1 MAQATL
7 FLFTAKVHADRE
19 DAVKCGLAPSFCLL
33 ESILETILRSMS
45 TRCRTRCEDMLR
57 MTAES
62 FPEINSPGLRF
73 ITRVFRLRDLI
84 YENAQ
89 REMSRFELSPVEYS
103 VLATLRKTPSPHALR
118 PSDIYKGM
126 LITSGG
132 LTKVLKSLEQR
143 GLILREDN
151 AADRRGSRV
160 RLSAAGIELI
170 ETAMK
175 TVIGSDI
182 AMLQRVASPE
192 QLDALAEAL
201 QPFTEKLD
209 V

>member
-1 MAQATL
+1 
-7 FLFTAKVHADRE
+7 
-19 DAVKCGLAPSFCLL
+19 
-33 ESILETILRSMS
+33 
-45 TRCRTRCEDMLR
+45 MLR

-62 FPEINSPGLRF
+62 FPEINSPGMRF
-73 ITRVFRLRDLI
+73 IARVFRLRNLI

-103 VLATLRKTPSPHALR
+103 VLTTLRKTPSPHVLR

-132 LTKVLKSLEQR
+132 LAKVLKGLEQK

-151 AADRRGSRV
+151 DSDRRGARA
-160 RLSAAGIELI
+160 RLSPAGIDLI
-170 ETAMK
+170 EVAMK

-182 AMLQRVASPE
+182 AMLHRVASPE

-201 QPFTEKLD
+201 QPFTENLD
-209 V
+209 L